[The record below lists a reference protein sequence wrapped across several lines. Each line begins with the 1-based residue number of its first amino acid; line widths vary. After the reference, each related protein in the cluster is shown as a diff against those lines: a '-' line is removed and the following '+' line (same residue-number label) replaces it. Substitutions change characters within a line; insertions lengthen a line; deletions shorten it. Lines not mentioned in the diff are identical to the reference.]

1 MAEVDFNY
9 FLSRKYAQLQQQADA
24 TTTNARATAQN
35 AATNALTGA
44 AGAALDRMKT
54 ELMPRESAASV
65 ARLGAEANLANQ
77 QASVV
82 VPESRARIRGMDADT
97 ALTGTQNKVL
107 TRTSLTP
114 MQELFGSSS
123 EFNTGTPLG
132 SVFGTQ
138 FRAPRMQDYDRKR
151 GGLTAAGLDYINGF

>member
-1 MAEVDFNY
+1 MAEVNFDY

-24 TTTNARATAQN
+24 TTANARATTQN

-44 AGAALDRMKT
+44 AAANLDRTKAN
-54 ELMPRESAASV
+54 LMPVESAATV
-65 ARLGAEANLANQ
+65 ARLGSETNLANQ

-82 VPESRARIRGMDADT
+82 VPESRARVRGMDADT

-114 MQELFGSSS
+114 MQELFGSNSA
-123 EFNTGTPLG
+123 FNNSPTSFG
-132 SVFGTQ
+132 SVQ
-138 FRAPRMQDYDRKR
+138 FRAPRLQDYDKQR